1 MKQDDTV
8 LLCTS
13 MQDGKSES
21 LYKHEDSCR
30 AEAPVAE
37 GLCKSAAGAYHR
49 RRLVRADA
57 LSAAALAQ

>member
-13 MQDGKSES
+13 MQDGKSDS

-30 AEAPVAE
+30 AGSTSCGRPVQE
-37 GLCKSAAGAYHR
+37 CC
-49 RRLVRADA
+49 RRL
-57 LSAAALAQ
+57 S